1 MELTIKLQ
9 FKVILQILLDFTVS
23 FAFQLNRAHEEAI
36 NSVAVTESSIVFTAS
51 KLVIHLFRYLSVAL
65 VFSLQF
71 FNWRFYM
78 NADRNLSRCIS
89 SYFLCFDYFFFAR
102 HVHL

>member
-51 KLVIHLFRYLSVAL
+51 VIRLWVCGIFQTRPVKRLYLFVGLCRSK
-65 VFSLQF
+65 
-71 FNWRFYM
+71 
-78 NADRNLSRCIS
+78 IS
-89 SYFLCFDYFFFAR
+89 YK
-102 HVHL
+102 